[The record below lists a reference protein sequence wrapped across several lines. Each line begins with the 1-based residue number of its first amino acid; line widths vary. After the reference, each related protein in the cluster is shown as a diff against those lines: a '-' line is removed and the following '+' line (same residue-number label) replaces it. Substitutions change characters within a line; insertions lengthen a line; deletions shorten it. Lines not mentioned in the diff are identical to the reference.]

1 MERIIRY
8 QINQTTQP
16 QTIKDFL
23 KSRGYS
29 SQSLIALKKF
39 PGQIALNEEPVF
51 INQMLHPGDCLCI
64 HIKEEASSEKIQPV
78 NLPLSIVYEDD
89 DFMVINKPAGMP
101 THPSQNNYDNTLA
114 NALARYFKE
123 KEIPFVFRSINR
135 LDKDTSGLCVIAKH
149 SISAG
154 ILSDGGITVKEYL
167 GIVKGNVPE
176 KQGTIDAP
184 IARKEGSVIER
195 EVNFKNGERAITH
208 YEVID
213 QKNGYSLL
221 LLRLETGRTHQ
232 IRVHLKYLGYP
243 LIGDYLYNPDFS
255 MISRHALHCTR
266 LCLTH
271 PITKEKMEFTA
282 PLPQDM
288 SSVLS

>member
-39 PGQIALNEEPVF
+39 PGQIILNEEAVF

-78 NLPLSIVYEDD
+78 NLPLSIVYEDE

-101 THPSQNNYDNTLA
+101 THPSQNHYDNTLA
-114 NALARYFKE
+114 NAVAWYFEE
-123 KEIPFVFRSINR
+123 KGIPFVFRCINR
-135 LDKDTSGLCVIAKH
+135 LDKDTSGLTVIAKH

-154 ILSDGGITVKEYL
+154 ILSDGGITIKEYL
-167 GIVKGNVPE
+167 GITKGSVSP
-176 KQGTIDAP
+176 KKGTITAP

-195 EVNFKNGERAITH
+195 EVNFERGEKAITH

-213 QKNGYSLL
+213 EKNGHSLL

-243 LIGDYLYNPDFS
+243 LVGDYLYNPDFTL
-255 MISRHALHCTR
+255 ISRHALHCTR
-266 LCLTH
+266 LRLLH
-271 PITKEKMEFTA
+271 PITKESMDFVA
-282 PLPQDM
+282 PLAEDM
-288 SSVLS
+288 SKILT